1 MRSRFMTSMAAALTM
16 AMSMTRAFA
25 APKDYRFEA
34 VSPIVEPS
42 RGNRV
47 AIRLIHLPTNKVIR
61 DAMVVG
67 TGLKM
72 PMNGMSSMNGSVQAS
87 RTSGTLEFTINVPMA
102 GDWLLDITAKIPEEA
117 EVIHGLVPL
126 HVETSQPPVSRDAH
140 RPSRGEE
147 QSNDNADC

>member
-25 APKDYRFEA
+25 APSDYRFEA

-42 RGNRV
+42 RGNRI
-47 AIRLIHLPTNKVIR
+47 AIRLIHLPTNKVIT

-67 TGLKM
+67 TDLKM
-72 PMNGMSSMNGSVQAS
+72 PMNGMRSMNGGVKAG
-87 RTSGTLEFTINVPMA
+87 RTSSGTLDFTINAPMG
-102 GDWLLDITAKIPEEA
+102 GDWLLDIAAKIPEEA

-126 HVETSQPPVSRDAH
+126 HVE
-140 RPSRGEE
+140 
-147 QSNDNADC
+147 